1 MGQGRGTC
9 EGKYFLESFGLT
21 AVLVLNQE
29 VKSLHIGATS
39 CFEILRR

>member
-9 EGKYFLESFGLT
+9 YGKYFLESFGLT
-21 AVLVLNQE
+21 AMPVLNHE
-29 VKSLHIGATS
+29 VKSLRIRATS